1 MILKKRNRRVD
12 WWVSRLWRKNQL
24 MFFTL
29 QRPSHQ
35 SWSLCLCMSSPSSC
49 ATFLFYLLC
58 WICSASWA
66 ATTVVKNPWTTS
78 SACVAVEVF
87 WPSPT
92 AGEYLRGGCRIGS
105 IRDWFWCV
113 LKHEKLNLNAF
124 VCVLQT
130 TNPHL
135 PSVCSY
141 RYVMNLLLLCM
152 LQGEGASLK
161 FMERKKIKDKFSQK
175 GRWRCIILPH
185 ARSPGGPLPIFSIL
199 EQFGAKMHFSVCKW
213 VSFLHLQ
220 NAAAGDSNGNNCRW

>member
-1 MILKKRNRRVD
+1 MGVAPLKEEPADV
-12 WWVSRLWRKNQL
+12 LHL
-24 MFFTL
+24 AAPL
-29 QRPSHQ
+29 PSKLESVLVHVLPIF
-35 SWSLCLCMSSPSSC
+35 LCNVP
-49 ATFLFYLLC
+49 FLP
-58 WICSASWA
+58 AM
-66 ATTVVKNPWTTS
+66 
-78 SACVAVEVF
+78 
-87 WPSPT
+87 
-92 AGEYLRGGCRIGS
+92 
-105 IRDWFWCV
+105 
-113 LKHEKLNLNAF
+113 LNLFCF
-124 VCVLQT
+124 VSCYNGCQKPLNHLFRLRCCGGFLTLPHSWWIPTRRLQNREHPWLILMCAEAWEIELKCLRMCPSDHQPT
-130 TNPHL
+130 PAL
-135 PSVCSY
+135 SVCSY